1 MPTMQQLVEVFVI
14 VGTVAGSISATATAL
29 SQLSFLPTRT
39 KMILEAIGLHTKR
52 IVAALA
58 KKRDHA
64 CPYCLGTA
72 LNFGLMTIKSQRLPL
87 MLRLRSQV
95 LCLKEAGLIV

>member
-1 MPTMQQLVEVFVI
+1 MAISQTIVEVCVV
-14 VGTVAGSISATATAL
+14 VGTVAGSISAAATAL

-39 KMILEAIGLHTKR
+39 KIILEAIGLHTKR

-64 CPYCLGTA
+64 CPYCLGTGVNPNPDDEPTPHVA
-72 LNFGLMTIKSQRLPL
+72 A
-87 MLRLRSQV
+87 
-95 LCLKEAGLIV
+95 E